1 MNEMTEKDGKIHL
14 LKQRIRE
21 KINELRTYQAKV
33 GVFGVTGVGKSS
45 LCNALF
51 GEDVTAV
58 SDVAACT
65 REPQEL
71 FIGNSDNTGG
81 GIYLIDVP
89 GVGETT
95 ERDDEY
101 FKLYKSLM
109 PELDLVIWVI
119 KADDRAYSVAE
130 RAYKEI
136 LMPYAETCP
145 TIFVI
150 NQVDKMNPI
159 FNWDRE
165 NNQPGSEQQGNIS
178 KKVNEISAAF
188 DVSAKYITACS
199 VEAKYNLISVM
210 DTIVEYLPKEKKFA
224 FVREAK
230 EEVVTEETLKKA
242 ERGIWDTIKEF
253 AGEAWDNVQDFV
265 ANTLVD
271 TATAFGKKILNS
283 IASFKF
289 W

>member
-1 MNEMTEKDGKIHL
+1 MNEIIEKDGKLRL
-14 LKQRIRE
+14 LKQHIQE

-51 GEDVTAV
+51 GEDVAAV

-65 REPQEL
+65 REPQQL
-71 FIGNSDNTGG
+71 FIGNSDNNGG

-101 FKLYKSLM
+101 FNLYKNLM
-109 PELDLVIWVI
+109 PKLDLVIWVI

-136 LMPYAETCP
+136 LMPYAEKCP

-150 NQVDKMNPI
+150 NQVDKMNPLHD
-159 FNWDRE
+159 WDRTG
-165 NNQPGSEQQGNIS
+165 NQPGSVQQGNIS

-188 DVSAKYITACS
+188 DVSAKYIVTCS
-199 VEAKYNLISVM
+199 VEAKYNLIAVM
-210 DTIVEYLPKEKKFA
+210 DTIVEHLPKEKKFA
-224 FVREAK
+224 LVREAK
-230 EEVVTEETLKKA
+230 EEVVTEEAAEKA
-242 ERGIWDTIKEF
+242 ERGIWDTIKEL

-271 TATAFGKKILNS
+271 TATNLGKKILRNL
-283 IASFKF
+283 ASFKF